1 MGCKETTASFIIH
14 KSYYEIMRLF
24 INLIFHKPSL
34 HLSFDFSIPKIGVL
48 HGLLQ
53 GINSPRSFKFSVM
66 GFNPSLNFQ
75 WVLLLM
81 WK

>member
-1 MGCKETTASFIIH
+1 
-14 KSYYEIMRLF
+14 MRLF